1 MGPDVGIKPWIEN
14 HMPELPLPMPV
25 SVSVFCVLF
34 AGVLTKTREGQLCIQ
49 RSPRRP
55 IRSYL
60 TKSDCDITTDYERGR
75 EGVKEKGKGRK
86 RKGEG
91 ERERKWEKEKGR
103 GRRRKGEREKGRKR
117 KGEGERERE
126 REKGEGEKRGR
137 NVNWNSQWWLHSQC
151 T

>member
-103 GRRRKGEREKGRKR
+103 GRRRKGERE
-117 KGEGERERE
+117 RE
-126 REKGEGEKRGR
+126 REKEKGRGR
-137 NVNWNSQWWLHSQC
+137 KGKERRGVEM
-151 T
+151 